1 MKKDWGM
8 QMLSLPLQAS
18 LTVGGLTVVFGG
30 RGNDGHLRGK
40 LLATSN
46 DEHLLLD
53 DTMFRM

>member
-30 RGNDGHLRGK
+30 GAMTDICAEN
-40 LLATSN
+40 
-46 DEHLLLD
+46 
-53 DTMFRM
+53 F